1 MSRIGLKIIEIPD
14 DVTVNQESNKII
26 AKGKN
31 GELSVEIHQSIVCK
45 IENNIINFSTGSNN
59 KNVRAFS

>member
-31 GELSVEIHQSIVCK
+31 GELSVEIHQSIVFYFLQQC
-45 IENNIINFSTGSNN
+45 NQCL
-59 KNVRAFS
+59 